1 MERGLV
7 ASRLHLAG
15 RGILLVNQGG
25 AELVGD
31 WADVGSQV
39 SGTVNGPVVQAKVHA
54 LFGDFVLVERA

>member
-1 MERGLV
+1 
-7 ASRLHLAG
+7 
-15 RGILLVNQGG
+15 VNQGG